1 MLKSHFCF
9 TENVWSCHCSTL
21 KKLPLLPNIRKLIL
35 TSDNIHIIWPSFWGF
50 YIWSFGL
57 KYPHLF
63 SIIPYSLYSSF
74 MYVDALLACMLEYHT
89 CVPGACCGK
98 KRELNPLDHCYWW
111 LWAAMWALLLEPESY
126 GRAVS
131 AFNHSVIPP
140 ASHKL
145 IPFTQGHTSPS
156 SRLL

>member
-35 TSDNIHIIWPSFWGF
+35 TSDNIHMIWPSFWGF

-74 MYVDALLACMLEYHT
+74 MYVDALLACMLVYHM
-89 CVPGACCGK
+89 CAWCLLWQEEGVESPG
-98 KRELNPLDHCYWW
+98 P
-111 LWAAMWALLLEPESY
+111 LLLM
-126 GRAVS
+126 AVS
-131 AFNHSVIPP
+131 CHVSIAARTWVLWKSCHAFNHSVIPP

-145 IPFTQGHTSPS
+145 ILFTQGHTSPS